1 MTAESWERKR
11 SPLKVKEERR
21 PGSRL
26 LWISPSRGKTA
37 SGISEE
43 QHGGRNSAVRGSLTV
58 EAALSVPVFFLCVVT
73 LICLMDLYSQLAVRT
88 TDLMQKAEKTG
99 VLVGMT
105 GETDEQIIDL
115 KYPLVYRTKWFP
127 AENGFVIA
135 ACRGRV
141 RAWTGRKNTD
151 SDADTPEGDSLVYVT
166 EYGTVYHTDSSCS
179 HLHLGIRSMSAA
191 QAERQRNYS
200 GKKYYACE
208 KCAAHAAAGGTVY
221 LTEYGEK
228 FHCSPDCSGLTRTVR
243 MVPLSE
249 LDGMRECRDCASH
262 KGSA

>member
-1 MTAESWERKR
+1 M
-11 SPLKVKEERR
+11 
-21 PGSRL
+21 
-26 LWISPSRGKTA
+26 
-37 SGISEE
+37 
-43 QHGGRNSAVRGSLTV
+43 
-58 EAALSVPVFFLCVVT
+58 SVPVFFLCVVT
-73 LICLMDLYSQLAVRT
+73 LICLMDLYSQIAVRT